1 MVIRER
7 RRKPRLPGDAKDGGH
22 ESDFVRQGDTEFKVV
37 ARRNKLLGLWAAERM
52 GMTGDAAE
60 AYVKVVIAADFE
72 GPGDDDV
79 VRRVMADFADKG
91 VDMAQDG
98 LRREIKALLDVAR
111 GQIGAEDS

>member
-1 MVIRER
+1 M
-7 RRKPRLPGDAKDGGH
+7 
-22 ESDFVRQGDTEFKVV
+22 V

-72 GPGDDDV
+72 GPGDDHV

-91 VDMAQDG
+91 VDMAQDR
-98 LRREIKALLDVAR
+98 LRREMVALLDVAR
-111 GQIGAEDS
+111 GQIEAEDS